1 VVIEPGDLITLVRPS
16 QWTKNAFV
24 LAPLVFSQRLF
35 EADDLS
41 RAGIAFSSFCLAS
54 SAAYVFNDILDRGRD
69 RKHPLKRDRP
79 VAAQRISVAQ
89 AGAIAAVLAV
99 VSIASGAAVGG
110 SIVGLL
116 LAFLGLQALYSVWLK
131 HIVIVDVAALAAG
144 FVLRAAAG
152 VVAVGALMSPWLI
165 VCTFLL
171 ALFLALAKRRHELF
185 LLERDAGDHREVLGR
200 YTVTLLDQLIVIASV
215 TTLIAYVLYTVSPE
229 VIAKLG
235 TQRLYLTV
243 PFVVFGLFRYLF
255 LVYGRQEGGSPT
267 DVLLGD
273 IPLQIGIF
281 SWIAVVFLLL
291 YQ

>member
-1 VVIEPGDLITLVRPS
+1 ML
-16 QWTKNAFV
+16 
-24 LAPLVFSQRLF
+24 
-35 EADDLS
+35 
-41 RAGIAFSSFCLAS
+41 
-54 SAAYVFNDILDRGRD
+54 
-69 RKHPLKRDRP
+69 
-79 VAAQRISVAQ
+79 ISVH
-89 AGAIAAVLAV
+89 ICP
-99 VSIASGAAVGG
+99 SST
-110 SIVGLL
+110 SVGLV
-116 LAFLGLQALYSVWLK
+116 LAFLGLQGLYSIWLK
-131 HIVIVDVAALAAG
+131 HVVVVDVAALAAG

-185 LLERDAGDHREVLGR
+185 LLDADAGDHREVLGR
-200 YTVTLLDQLIVIASV
+200 YTVALLDQLIVIASV

-235 TQRLYLTV
+235 TERLYLTV
-243 PFVVFGLFRYLF
+243 PFVVFGVFRYLF
-255 LVYGRQEGGSPT
+255 LVYGRQEGGNPT

-291 YQ
+291 YK